1 MQDREAMIMR
11 HLPLVAFVVGRM
23 SSETGNGNG
32 LDRDD
37 AIGYGTEGLIQA
49 VDAFDPER
57 GTSFASFAVR
67 RIRGAILDAVRKQD
81 PLPRSLRRSTREL
94 EKASQEMACDL
105 GRWPTNDEIARRL
118 GIGLGDLH
126 VLRSRASRRI
136 ISLEQCLEDRPENPG
151 LTWDPAADDQHGDP
165 AAATEY
171 RATLRLL
178 AQAIGTLTPRDRT
191 IIHMRYGQSMPFHEI
206 GGLLGLSESRVC
218 QLHKKILA
226 TLRECLRPALEE
238 AA

>member
-1 MQDREAMIMR
+1 MIDRDAMIMR

-23 SSETGNGNG
+23 SSETAHGNG

-37 AIGYGTEGLIQA
+37 AMGYGTEGLIQA
-49 VDAFDPER
+49 VDSYDPDR

-67 RIRGAILDAVRKQD
+67 RIRGAILDAIRRQD

-94 EKASQEMACDL
+94 EQASQELACQL
-105 GRWPTNDEIARRL
+105 GRWPTTKEISIRL
-118 GIGLGDLH
+118 GISPEELH
-126 VLRSRASRRI
+126 TIRSRASSRVV
-136 ISLEQCLEDRPENPG
+136 SLEQCLEDRPDNPG
-151 LTWDPAADDQHGDP
+151 LTWDPPEDDEFGNP
-165 AAATEY
+165 AAAAEF

-178 AQAIGTLTPRDRT
+178 QEALHTLTARERA
-191 IIHMRYGQSMPFHEI
+191 ILYMRYGQSMAFHEI
-206 GGLLGLSESRVC
+206 GGIMGLSESRIC

-226 TLRECLRPALEE
+226 ALRHRLQPALEE

>member
-1 MQDREAMIMR
+1 MQDREAMITR
-11 HLPLVAFVVGRM
+11 HLPLVAFVVRRM
-23 SSETGNGNG
+23 SSETGNGSG

-49 VDAFDPER
+49 VDSYDPER

-94 EKASQEMACDL
+94 EKASQELACQL
-105 GRWPTNDEIARRL
+105 GRWPANEEVALRL
-118 GIGLGDLH
+118 GIGLEELH
-126 VLRSRASRRI
+126 ALRSRASWRI
-136 ISLEQCLEDRPENPG
+136 ISLEQCLEGRPENPG
-151 LTWDPAADDQHGDP
+151 LTWDPADDDEHGNP

-178 AQAIGTLTPRDRT
+178 KEALGTLTPRERA
-191 IIHMRYGQSMPFHEI
+191 ILHMRYGQSMPFHEI

-218 QLHKKILA
+218 QLHKKILTA
-226 TLRECLRPALEE
+226 LREWLKPALEE